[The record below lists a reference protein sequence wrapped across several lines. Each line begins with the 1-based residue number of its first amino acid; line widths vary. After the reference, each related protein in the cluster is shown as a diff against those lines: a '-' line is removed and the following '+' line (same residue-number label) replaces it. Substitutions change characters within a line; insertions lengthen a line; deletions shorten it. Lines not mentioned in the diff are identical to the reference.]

1 MRIQRDLTLNHLRCQ
16 GPLNLNHSTI
26 GGTLHLAHAQLG
38 DSLYLRGIQLAI
50 PTPRPQIEIATQ
62 EAAPAPS
69 LDTGKDSASIANSAT
84 ESTAES
90 TTKSTTALTTE
101 LATELAANPESTAN
115 PAVNPATKPSPG
127 SDFTD
132 NPEPTANPAADPGI
146 STAINAPNLQINHSL
161 YLQDNFCIHGQV
173 HLSGAILGQALEI
186 GGGQWLA
193 PNDIAL
199 QASGLRVRH
208 LLLGPSLN
216 PDAKSQGRTVPQPLE
231 SHQDPHVPLA
241 SPSAQSQT
249 QRETSPEAPLREAP
263 LRMIGQVIFAGATI
277 GDRLES
283 QNCHL
288 SPALS
293 TADLS
298 LPPSAPAIPFS
309 PTPSTA
315 GLASPSHQPFYQPQ
329 FLLNCQNLNVHGD
342 ILLHNQFQADGL
354 VKLTGSRIQGHLI
367 CNASRFQNPGKVAL
381 DGERLQV
388 AGDVRL
394 RNGFAVAG
402 WVRLVQA
409 QIRGSLILYDIET
422 PQSFKLDLQGAEVGW
437 LQDEAQSWPLPGYLR
452 LEGCR
457 YHRFSESVP
466 QDAIHRLD
474 WLSRMPNF
482 CPQPYQHLAHV
493 LRTQGQDQ
501 ASEHIRLAQ
510 LLRGRSIAVRGLPRS
525 VVSLWSL
532 ILGYRLGFKSLLLAS
547 TSLVLLGT
555 GCFSRGYRQGL
566 FSNGDMGQV
575 PTFSRSINQNP
586 SQPPG
591 FSPLFPQTQGDTQIL
606 TPLPHPTATPPPLP
620 NPQPDAFQ
628 AWAYSLDS
636 FFPLINLQQANTWQP
651 NPDRGQ
657 TIGLFALKM
666 KSGGLLQYY
675 FWLHSLGGW
684 GLTFLWLRSL
694 ILSAYATQNRPN

>member
-1 MRIQRDLTLNHLRCQ
+1 ETEICQAWVQGQPVQGHDRSVRSQFLIALIHRLCFPSSDRATETPGHFIGSYPGLVLENTQIQGKLDLSRWTIAVPLLFHACTFDSPLQFQGATLQQLDCSGSVFPSIQGSYSQIHEDLKLESVRIQRDLTLNHLRCQ

-263 LRMIGQVIFAGATI
+263 LRMIGQVIFAGSI
-277 GDRLES
+277 
-283 QNCHL
+283 
-288 SPALS
+288 PLS
-293 TADLS
+293 T
-298 LPPSAPAIPFS
+298 
-309 PTPSTA
+309 
-315 GLASPSHQPFYQPQ
+315 
-329 FLLNCQNLNVHGD
+329 
-342 ILLHNQFQADGL
+342 
-354 VKLTGSRIQGHLI
+354 K
-367 CNASRFQNPGKVAL
+367 
-381 DGERLQV
+381 
-388 AGDVRL
+388 
-394 RNGFAVAG
+394 
-402 WVRLVQA
+402 
-409 QIRGSLILYDIET
+409 
-422 PQSFKLDLQGAEVGW
+422 
-437 LQDEAQSWPLPGYLR
+437 
-452 LEGCR
+452 
-457 YHRFSESVP
+457 
-466 QDAIHRLD
+466 
-474 WLSRMPNF
+474 
-482 CPQPYQHLAHV
+482 
-493 LRTQGQDQ
+493 
-501 ASEHIRLAQ
+501 
-510 LLRGRSIAVRGLPRS
+510 
-525 VVSLWSL
+525 
-532 ILGYRLGFKSLLLAS
+532 
-547 TSLVLLGT
+547 
-555 GCFSRGYRQGL
+555 
-566 FSNGDMGQV
+566 
-575 PTFSRSINQNP
+575 
-586 SQPPG
+586 
-591 FSPLFPQTQGDTQIL
+591 
-606 TPLPHPTATPPPLP
+606 
-620 NPQPDAFQ
+620 
-628 AWAYSLDS
+628 
-636 FFPLINLQQANTWQP
+636 
-651 NPDRGQ
+651 
-657 TIGLFALKM
+657 
-666 KSGGLLQYY
+666 
-675 FWLHSLGGW
+675 
-684 GLTFLWLRSL
+684 
-694 ILSAYATQNRPN
+694 